1 MMSTVPIVS
10 THWLTVYYGVEMIL
24 SRSAEL
30 SQKNVLLST
39 STMLCTSKSHKAV
52 ESVANRPSLVH
63 LAPRRG
69 QMSCDPPDPAVL
81 GGT

>member
-1 MMSTVPIVS
+1 MMPTVPIVS
-10 THWLTVYYGVEMIL
+10 AHWLPVYYGVEMIL

-52 ESVANRPSLVH
+52 ESIVNRPPLVH

-69 QMSCDPPDPAVL
+69 RMSCDPPDPAVL

>member
-1 MMSTVPIVS
+1 MMSTIPIVS
-10 THWLTVYYGVEMIL
+10 TQWLTVYYGVEIIL

-52 ESVANRPSLVH
+52 KSVANRPPFVH

-69 QMSCDPPDPAVL
+69 QMSCDPLDPTVL
-81 GGT
+81 GGP